1 MKKLL
6 FVLSL
11 CSFSLWSQN
20 ETSFDFN
27 RSKLDPT
34 QDEPT
39 LDGTR
44 VPVEDINTAPS
55 PVPEFEEEA
64 FPGTI
69 VPDEGP
75 QPAKPRKKLPK
86 DKVLDEA

>member
-6 FVLSL
+6 FLL
-11 CSFSLWSQN
+11 CLISSAVMAQN
-20 ETSFDFN
+20 KTSFDFE

-34 QDEPT
+34 QEEPT

-44 VPVEDINTAPS
+44 IPVEDINTAPS
-55 PVPEFEEEA
+55 PVPEYEEEA
-64 FPGTI
+64 LPGTI

-75 QPAKPRKKLPK
+75 KPARPRKKSSK
-86 DKVLDEA
+86 DEVRDEA

>member
-6 FVLSL
+6 LL
-11 CSFSLWSQN
+11 FSLLPLTLLAQYK
-20 ETSFDFN
+20 TSFDFN
-27 RSKLDPT
+27 RSKFDPT
-34 QDEPT
+34 EEEPT
-39 LDGTR
+39 LDGTQ

-75 QPAKPRKKLPK
+75 RPAKPRKKSSK
-86 DKVLDEA
+86 DEVRDEA